1 MGTGEMR
8 ASEHDRAV
16 LLVSS
21 VTGFHS
27 FSIQFP
33 PVSHM
38 TRSMAERPQIGWFNT
53 VNDSGL
59 AYLEKITTTTFKLVI
74 WTFGQKTICFNN
86 LQNVNLN
93 KRQLAYK
100 TQKNEYSQ

>member
-1 MGTGEMR
+1 M
-8 ASEHDRAV
+8 
-16 LLVSS
+16 
-21 VTGFHS
+21 
-27 FSIQFP
+27 
-33 PVSHM
+33 
-38 TRSMAERPQIGWFNT
+38 
-53 VNDSGL
+53 NDSGL
-59 AYLEKITTTTFKLVI
+59 VYLEKIATTTFKLVI